1 MNEPHVFLR
10 LIGDSRIF
18 QPGQT
23 LSGEF
28 FVETPNPHDLTAVE
42 LSVMWHTEGKGD
54 EDLAVHHF
62 QRIAN
67 DSGDEVDF
75 RRTQQFHT
83 VLPNTP
89 LSYDGVIVQI
99 FWCVRLR
106 VFHRG
111 GRDVVA
117 EQSFQLGMVPRA
129 HPMEKPL
136 GAT

>member
-1 MNEPHVFLR
+1 MNDPHISLR
-10 LIGDSRIF
+10 LIGDSRHY

-28 FVETPNPHDLTAVE
+28 FVEAADPDEIKAVE
-42 LSVMWHTEGKGD
+42 LSVLWHTEGKGD
-54 EDLAVHHF
+54 EDLEVHHF
-62 QRIAN
+62 QRTAN
-67 DSGDEVDF
+67 DSGQYVDF

-106 VFHRG
+106 VFLRS
-111 GRDVVA
+111 GREVVA

-129 HPMEKPL
+129 HPVE
-136 GAT
+136 AQ

>member
-1 MNEPHVFLR
+1 MNDPHVSLR
-10 LIGDSRIF
+10 LIGDSRF
-18 QPGQT
+18 FHPGQA

-28 FVETPNPHDLTAVE
+28 FVETPDPQEIKSVE
-42 LSVMWHTEGKGD
+42 LSVLWHTEGKGD

-67 DSGDEVDF
+67 DSGQDVDF

-83 VLPNTP
+83 VLPLSP
-89 LSYDGVIVQI
+89 LSYDGAIVQI

-106 VFHRG
+106 VFLRS

-129 HPMEKPL
+129 HPVESV
-136 GAT
+136 

>member
-1 MNEPHVFLR
+1 MKDPHVSLR

-18 QPGQT
+18 YPGQT

-28 FVETPNPHDLTAVE
+28 FVDTPNQQDVKAVE
-42 LSVMWHTEGKGD
+42 LSVLWHTEGKGD
-54 EDLAVHHF
+54 EDLAVHFF

-67 DSGDEVDF
+67 DSGEEVDL

-83 VLPNTP
+83 VLPSTP

-106 VFHRG
+106 VYPRA
-111 GRDVVA
+111 GREVVA
-117 EQSFQLGMVPRA
+117 EQSFQLGLVPRA
-129 HPMEKPL
+129 HPVEE
-136 GAT
+136 

>member
-1 MNEPHVFLR
+1 MNDPQVSLR
-10 LIGDSRIF
+10 LIGDSRYF

-28 FVETPNPHDLTAVE
+28 FVDTPDPQEIKAVE
-42 LSVMWHTEGKGD
+42 LSVLWHTEGKGD

-62 QRIAN
+62 ERIAN
-67 DSGDEVDF
+67 DSGQDVDF
-75 RRTQQFHT
+75 RRTQQFRT
-83 VLPNTP
+83 VLPDSP

-106 VFHRG
+106 VFLRS
-111 GRDVVA
+111 GREVVA

-129 HPMEKPL
+129 YPMEV
-136 GAT
+136 A